1 VSTDAPSQYHED
13 TVRFWEREIFLEG
26 LRERERKLLHSFGD
40 CTCAEAPMCPWFRRP
55 GDLFANGLPQ
65 DLRLP

>member
-1 VSTDAPSQYHED
+1 MCSQFDFFGEMIAVY
-13 TVRFWEREIFLEG
+13 ERDDLLDG
-26 LRERERKLLHSFGD
+26 LRQRERKILDFFGD

-55 GDLFANGLPQ
+55 GDLFADGLPQ